1 MTDLAVTDFGLRVQ
15 PMVHVADLAASLDFY
30 AALGGTHVFGS
41 RDGDWALVRF
51 GDTCFSLLAHPP
63 SALNPEPVELQFV
76 SEAPLDVVMAQ
87 VEIAMPHAIERG
99 IGDEAF
105 GRMAQLRTPDGLV
118 VKLLELD
125 RGLIG

>member
-1 MTDLAVTDFGLRVQ
+1 MPTPDPTDFGLRVQ
-15 PMVHVADLAASLDFY
+15 PMVHVGDLGAALDFY
-30 AALGGTHVFGS
+30 AALGGSPVFGS

-51 GDTCFSLLAHPP
+51 GGTFVSLLAHPP
-63 SALNPEPVELQFV
+63 SDLNPEPVELQFV
-76 SEAPLDVVMAQ
+76 SDAPLDGVVAHLE
-87 VEIAMPHAIERG
+87 VALPAAIERG